1 MLSVVNIFKRR
12 TKTQKLAT
20 GLNYFHLLILQTYM
34 KSEKKNM
41 RIQENKSINMR
52 HQDEKSIIMTDET
65 YDNVK
70 HMLNSYE
77 V

>member
-1 MLSVVNIFKRR
+1 
-12 TKTQKLAT
+12 
-20 GLNYFHLLILQTYM
+20 
-34 KSEKKNM
+34 M

-52 HQDEKSIIMTDET
+52 HQEEKSIIMTDET